1 MKSVVIVLFAA
12 VLSLPAFAQSP
23 ATVSEAIIESTQP
36 PTEDETAAPAEEAPL
51 DPLAAAEKALAEV
64 QAEREAVQAEISPK
78 MTELA
83 KKKHEAEYAD
93 PECTKI
99 RAEMVEL
106 EGRLVELRQQ
116 LAAQQ
121 KLVPEIAEVDRERM
135 ELIGK
140 IQGFMEKER
149 VLQNEV
155 RSLKIR
161 APLNNAGQ

>member
-36 PTEDETAAPAEEAPL
+36 PTEDETAAPAEEAPS

-64 QAEREAVQAEISPK
+64 QAEREALQAEISPK

-93 PECTKI
+93 PACAKI
-99 RAEMVEL
+99 REEIVEL

-121 KLVPEIAEVDRERM
+121 LLVPGIAEVNEQRR
-135 ELIGK
+135 ELIEK
-140 IQGFMEKER
+140 IQALSERER

-155 RSLKIR
+155 RSLRIR
-161 APLNNAGQ
+161 APEAE

>member
-1 MKSVVIVLFAA
+1 MKSVVIVLTAA
-12 VLSLPAFAQSP
+12 VLSLPVFAQPP
-23 ATVSEAIIESTQP
+23 ATVSEAIIEAARP
-36 PTEDETAAPAEEAPL
+36 AAEDDPAATTVEAPS

-64 QAEREAVQAEISPK
+64 QAEREALQAEISPK

-93 PECTKI
+93 PACAKI
-99 RAEMVEL
+99 REEIVEL

-121 KLVPEIAEVDRERM
+121 LLVPGIAEVNEQRR
-135 ELIGK
+135 ELIEK
-140 IQGFMEKER
+140 IQALSERER

-155 RSLKIR
+155 RSLRIR
-161 APLNNAGQ
+161 APEAE

>member
-1 MKSVVIVLFAA
+1 MI
-12 VLSLPAFAQSP
+12 P
-23 ATVSEAIIESTQP
+23 ATTV
-36 PTEDETAAPAEEAPL
+36 AAPS

-64 QAEREAVQAEISPK
+64 QAEREALQAEISPK

-93 PECTKI
+93 PACAKI
-99 RAEMVEL
+99 REEIVEL

-121 KLVPEIAEVDRERM
+121 LLVPGIAEVNEQRR
-135 ELIGK
+135 ELIEK
-140 IQGFMEKER
+140 IQALSERER

-155 RSLKIR
+155 RSLRIR
-161 APLNNAGQ
+161 APEAE